1 MEIVI
6 TDGYTLNPG
15 DLSWDAFHSL
25 GTIEYYDRLAI
36 DEVADRCKNASVIIT
51 NKTPINR
58 QSIEAASHLKLI
70 AVTATGYNIID
81 IVAAREKGVNVCN
94 VPEYG
99 TDSVAQHCF
108 ALLLELTN
116 HTGIQA
122 ASVKSGDWVTAADW
136 TYVQKPLIE
145 LKNKTLGIIGFGRIG
160 RRTAELA
167 RAFGMQVIYYGGRSG
182 ADWAEAL
189 SLQEVFE
196 RSDVVS
202 LHCPLKPDNLGFVNK
217 ELLSRMKPTAFLLN
231 TSRGQL
237 IHEHELA
244 DALNNN
250 TIAGAALDVLS
261 QEPPLANN
269 PLLSAANCIITP
281 HNAWICFE
289 ARSRLIQ
296 TTFDNVAAALNGHPQ
311 NLVN

>member
-244 DALNNN
+244 DALNNK
-250 TIAGAALDVLS
+250 TIAIHYIIF
-261 QEPPLANN
+261 NIH
-269 PLLSAANCIITP
+269 NCG
-281 HNAWICFE
+281 NRCN
-289 ARSRLIQ
+289 IQ
-296 TTFDNVAAALNGHPQ
+296 
-311 NLVN
+311 